1 MRPERVRQSQ
11 GMGRLSAVLQPL
23 HHNKLYE
30 LYSVLRAR
38 AECVTGVSIES
49 DLNASGPGAQA
60 GAFGGAGQGSGGRGR
75 EIVLQPNMIN
85 RLAPGEHMNFVAPT
99 TPGSQYAPFSRTQ
112 GTKFAAGAG
121 LDYPTVARDFSGMT
135 YSGQLQGRLETWAE
149 TDPAQQR
156 MVDDFCRPIRDKVI
170 TMAILEGRLPAPN
183 FDNPEWR
190 AAYLEAEWRGP
201 AKGSINPAQD
211 RAADKIA
218 LDYKLTTRR
227 EILNE
232 ENLDVREVIS
242 QLSDE
247 YRLGQEQDPP
257 IVFPDAQQKPSVS
270 PNEPRPGAQDDR
282 GMSLAANVGQ
292 PFDRLAALSK
302 VEGLLD
308 RIEKLEQANVA
319 LAAGWDES
327 KHPRVPAGQA
337 GGGQFGTGG
346 KGATEKSKEAHGVSA
361 KARKES
367 AGGDDKAAGEA
378 SRAANDTLESKAAA
392 AIGKREWWH
401 VPPEDK
407 SAYAKR
413 GKFYSS
419 SFEEAEF
426 YGIRSD
432 AKPERVEVDRP
443 LVGDEL
449 HIEKTL
455 LGRHASADLPDPG
468 DKEFYKART
477 DLDHELATEARRAG
491 YDAIALLTPKG
502 FAAFQKTGR
511 LPKSIELNTLSDVGA
526 GAGHVEALPL
536 PPKDAPEELKKL
548 YRERQRAYTA
558 ARKPGISDDERK
570 SHEEHV
576 ANLKAQIDK
585 ARKEHPEWFA
595 KGPGQPK
602 PPAEKPGA
610 APASPPGEK
619 TAKGLKQQFREHQD
633 VSLRFMHLDH
643 EVDPDERPQ
652 DFVNKTYFEM
662 ADRVDGA
669 LTATRSQFGND
680 FKLRC
685 ERSPLRKLEVSDAG
699 TLVYRGKDG
708 RQHSD
713 AVGLY
718 DPSDNHITVAAAY
731 LDHRQYDS
739 PRVGRW
745 VVDDTFDGTVRHEF
759 GHYVMERLLS
769 NKELTLW
776 MQKFNDVDLNPAAPK
791 NAIAK
796 NVSKYA
802 ATSSKECF
810 AESFCAYT
818 HPGYRRGMLPPEF
831 EDFFDNLVFEKT
843 AKQIGESPAMLDS
856 PWRK

>member
-1 MRPERVRQSQ
+1 
-11 GMGRLSAVLQPL
+11 
-23 HHNKLYE
+23 
-30 LYSVLRAR
+30 
-38 AECVTGVSIES
+38 
-49 DLNASGPGAQA
+49 
-60 GAFGGAGQGSGGRGR
+60 
-75 EIVLQPNMIN
+75 
-85 RLAPGEHMNFVAPT
+85 
-99 TPGSQYAPFSRTQ
+99 
-112 GTKFAAGAG
+112 
-121 LDYPTVARDFSGMT
+121 
-135 YSGQLQGRLETWAE
+135 
-149 TDPAQQR
+149 
-156 MVDDFCRPIRDKVI
+156 
-170 TMAILEGRLPAPN
+170 MAILEGRLEAPG

-201 AKGSINPAQD
+201 KKGSINPAND

-227 EILNE
+227 DILNE
-232 ENLDVREVIS
+232 ENLDVRDVVS

-247 YRLGQEQDPP
+247 YRMGEEQDPP
-257 IVFPDAQQKPSVS
+257 VVFPDAQPKPTIS

-282 GMSLAANVGQ
+282 QKKGLSLAANVG
-292 PFDRLAALSK
+292 
-302 VEGLLD
+302 ELLD
-308 RIEKLEQANVA
+308 RIEKLERANVA

-337 GGGQFGTGG
+337 GGGQFGEGG

-378 SRAANDTLESKAAA
+378 PGAANDTLESKAAA

-407 SAYAKR
+407 SAYTKR

-511 LPKSIELNTLSDVGA
+511 LPKSVELNTLSDVGA
-526 GAGHVEALPL
+526 AAGHVEALPL

-576 ANLKAQIDK
+576 ADLKAQIDK
-585 ARKEHPEWFA
+585 ARKDHPEWFA
-595 KGPGQPK
+595 KGPDQGK
-602 PPAEKPGA
+602 PPADSPGA
-610 APASPPGEK
+610 PPAKSSGSEDREEPETAVQGTPGREPSLHAPRPRGQPGRE
-619 TAKGLKQQFREHQD
+619 ARGLRQQDLFR
-633 VSLRFMHLDH
+633 
-643 EVDPDERPQ
+643 
-652 DFVNKTYFEM
+652 
-662 ADRVDGA
+662 
-669 LTATRSQFGND
+669 
-680 FKLRC
+680 
-685 ERSPLRKLEVSDAG
+685 
-699 TLVYRGKDG
+699 DG
-708 RQHSD
+708 RPGGRGLDRDSLPIRERLQA
-713 AVGLY
+713 AVRAIPVAEVGGVRCRNACLQGQGRQATFRRRGPVRPVEQPHHRSGGLPQ
-718 DPSDNHITVAAAY
+718 PSAV
-731 LDHRQYDS
+731 RQ
-739 PRVGRW
+739 PARRQVGR
-745 VVDDTFDGTVRHEF
+745 
-759 GHYVMERLLS
+759 
-769 NKELTLW
+769 
-776 MQKFNDVDLNPAAPK
+776 
-791 NAIAK
+791 
-796 NVSKYA
+796 
-802 ATSSKECF
+802 
-810 AESFCAYT
+810 
-818 HPGYRRGMLPPEF
+818 
-831 EDFFDNLVFEKT
+831 
-843 AKQIGESPAMLDS
+843 
-856 PWRK
+856 

>member
-1 MRPERVRQSQ
+1 
-11 GMGRLSAVLQPL
+11 
-23 HHNKLYE
+23 
-30 LYSVLRAR
+30 
-38 AECVTGVSIES
+38 
-49 DLNASGPGAQA
+49 
-60 GAFGGAGQGSGGRGR
+60 
-75 EIVLQPNMIN
+75 
-85 RLAPGEHMNFVAPT
+85 
-99 TPGSQYAPFSRTQ
+99 
-112 GTKFAAGAG
+112 
-121 LDYPTVARDFSGMT
+121 MT

-232 ENLDVREVIS
+232 ENLDVREVVS
-242 QLSDE
+242 HSPTSTAWG
-247 YRLGQEQDPP
+247 RSRTR
-257 IVFPDAQQKPSVS
+257 PSS
-270 PNEPRPGAQDDR
+270 SRTRSRSRRSARTSRARARRTTEGL
-282 GMSLAANVGQ
+282 SLAANVGQ
-292 PFDRLAALSK
+292 
-302 VEGLLD
+302 LLD

-337 GGGQFGTGG
+337 GGGQFGEGG

-361 KARKES
+361 KAMKES

-378 SRAANDTLESKAAA
+378 PGAANDTLESKAAA

-511 LPKSIELNTLSDVGA
+511 LPKSIELNTLSDVGE
-526 GAGHVEALPL
+526 GLP
-536 PPKDAPEELKKL
+536 
-548 YRERQRAYTA
+548 
-558 ARKPGISDDERK
+558 
-570 SHEEHV
+570 
-576 ANLKAQIDK
+576 
-585 ARKEHPEWFA
+585 
-595 KGPGQPK
+595 
-602 PPAEKPGA
+602 
-610 APASPPGEK
+610 
-619 TAKGLKQQFREHQD
+619 
-633 VSLRFMHLDH
+633 
-643 EVDPDERPQ
+643 
-652 DFVNKTYFEM
+652 
-662 ADRVDGA
+662 
-669 LTATRSQFGND
+669 
-680 FKLRC
+680 
-685 ERSPLRKLEVSDAG
+685 
-699 TLVYRGKDG
+699 
-708 RQHSD
+708 
-713 AVGLY
+713 
-718 DPSDNHITVAAAY
+718 
-731 LDHRQYDS
+731 
-739 PRVGRW
+739 
-745 VVDDTFDGTVRHEF
+745 
-759 GHYVMERLLS
+759 
-769 NKELTLW
+769 
-776 MQKFNDVDLNPAAPK
+776 
-791 NAIAK
+791 
-796 NVSKYA
+796 
-802 ATSSKECF
+802 ATSKRFRCRPR
-810 AESFCAYT
+810 T
-818 HPGYRRGMLPPEF
+818 P
-831 EDFFDNLVFEKT
+831 
-843 AKQIGESPAMLDS
+843 
-856 PWRK
+856 RKN